1 MKWSI
6 ALCALVLVPLLL
18 YAGTTGKIAGKIVD
32 RATNE
37 PLVGANVVLVGTTL
51 GASVGGDGSYVILNI
66 PPGMYTVRV
75 TMIGYTTKA
84 INGSRVVVD
93 QTTTIDVALDPS
105 SVILGE
111 VVIQA
116 ERPMIQKDMTSTS
129 YIVTSEQMQVLPVK
143 NFIEVLNMQA
153 GVVAEGNTL
162 YVRGGRGNEV
172 AFLIDGMYV
181 NDPVMGG
188 LATRISNEAISEL
201 NFLSGTFNAEYGNAL
216 SGVVNI
222 ITREGGKTFAGNIE
236 ARTSQFGAAPYDSYR
251 ENRVD
256 VTLSGPVVA
265 DYASFFVTG
274 ERDARS
280 SWLPFGSD
288 QTRSIMAKATGKF
301 TSGLKGVLTWRYS
314 DDDNRPFR
322 QSWKYIPD
330 QYLKVREKSRQ
341 IIGSITHTVA
351 PNFFYDLHFS
361 YFNQSYYSGVD
372 KDTSQYLGLD
382 QWSYLATAGN
392 GFEFYAMNDPIEL
405 TDNRTQTYSAKGDLV
420 WQLNRSNE
428 IKSGF
433 ELKKHKLKYFDD
445 YDPKRN
451 FPYITDF
458 SKQPF
463 EAAFYAQ
470 DKIEMNAFVM
480 NLGLRFDYADQLS
493 PFRSNPLVP
502 NSVVASK
509 PKLQWSPRLGVA
521 HPISDKTSL
530 HFSYGHFFQ
539 NPDYT
544 RLYENSQYDIKVRE
558 PIFGQPNLDA
568 ERTTAYEVGI
578 SHQFGDAV
586 VGSFTAYYKDVL
598 GLVGTQYF
606 FPFVENRYVGYTLYV
621 NEAYANIKGFEVRVD
636 LRRTKYLSGSM
647 TYTYS
652 VAKGSASSE
661 TENYPGTTT
670 STLLY
675 PLAFDKPHMFNL
687 NANLYLPEKS
697 GFGLFGSHPLENMIW
712 NFVIRASSGY
722 PYTPT
727 PNGRAISYI
736 EKNSARMPMTFS
748 VDAQINKEWKF
759 GSTKLTIFAEILNL
773 TNYKNVLY
781 VYTDTGEPDVT
792 FDTSHSQEYIRD
804 PSNFGPPRRIRLG
817 ARFGF

>member
-1 MKWSI
+1 MKRLIFMFAIVIPVI
-6 ALCALVLVPLLL
+6 AI
-18 YAGTTGKIAGKIVD
+18 AGTTGKIAGKITD
-32 RATNE
+32 RTTRE
-37 PLVGANVVLVGTTL
+37 PLVGANVILVGTTL
-51 GASVGGDGSYVILNI
+51 GASVGVDGSFVILNI
-66 PPGMYTVRV
+66 PPGAYTVRV
-75 TMIGYTTKA
+75 TMIGYTSKA
-84 INGSRVVVD
+84 INGSRVIVD
-93 QTTTIDVALDPS
+93 QTTTLDVALDAS
-105 SVILGE
+105 SVLLGE

-116 ERPMIQKDMTSTS
+116 DRPMIQKDMTSTS

-143 NFIEVLNMQA
+143 DFIEVLNMQA
-153 GVVAEGNTL
+153 GVISEGHTL

-222 ITREGGKTFAGNIE
+222 VTKEGGKDFTGNIE
-236 ARTSQFGAAPYDSYR
+236 GRTSEFGIDPYKNYR
-251 ENRVD
+251 ENRFNA
-256 VTLSGPVVA
+256 TLSGPAVGENVL
-265 DYASFFVTG
+265 FFVTG

-288 QTRSIMAKATGKF
+288 QTLSSMAKLTGRIIPE
-301 TSGLKGVLTWRYS
+301 LKAVLTGRYS
-314 DDDNRPFR
+314 ENERRPYNH
-322 QSWKYIPD
+322 SWKYIPD
-330 QYLKVREKSRQ
+330 QYLRVREKSRQ
-341 IIGSITHTVA
+341 LIASFTHSVA
-351 PNFFYDLHFS
+351 ANLFYDLRIS

-372 KDTSQYLGLD
+372 KDTSQYIGLGD
-382 QWSYLATAGN
+382 WSYLPDKGT
-392 GFEFYAMNDPIEL
+392 GFEFYGLRDPIEL
-405 TDNRTQTYSAKGDLV
+405 TDNRTATLNAKIDFV
-420 WQLNRSNE
+420 WQLEKRHE
-428 IKSGF
+428 IKAGF
-433 ELKKHKLKYFDD
+433 EMKKHNLKYFDV

-451 FPYITDF
+451 FPYITNF
-458 SKQPF
+458 SKNPL
-463 EAAFYAQ
+463 EGVGYVQ

-493 PFRSNPLVP
+493 PFRSNPLNP
-502 NSVVASK
+502 TSVVDSK

-521 HPISDKTSL
+521 HPISDRTSL

-544 RLYENSQYDIKVRE
+544 RLYENSQYDVNVRE

-568 ERTTAYEVGI
+568 ERTTAYEVGV
-578 SHQFGDAV
+578 SHQFGEAI
-586 VGSFTAYYKDVL
+586 VGSFTAYYKDVI

-606 FPFVENRYVGYTLYV
+606 FPFVEGRYVGYTLYV
-621 NEAYANIKGFEVRVD
+621 NEAYANIKGFEARID
-636 LRRTKYLSGSM
+636 MRRTKYLSGSM

-661 TENYPGTTT
+661 TEDYPGTTA

-675 PLAFDKPHMFNL
+675 ALAFDKPHMFNL
-687 NANLYLPEKS
+687 NANLYLPEKT
-697 GFGLFGSHPLENMIW
+697 GFSLFGVFPLENTIW
-712 NFVIRASSGY
+712 NFVVRASSGY
-722 PYTPT
+722 PYTPQ

-736 EKNSARMPMTFS
+736 EKNSARRPMTYS
-748 VDAQINKEWKF
+748 VDAQINKEWRF
-759 GSTKLTIFAEILNL
+759 GPTKITIFAEILNL
-773 TNYKNVLY
+773 TDHRNVLY

-792 FDTSHSQEYIRD
+792 TSGGYSQDYIRD

>member
-1 MKWSI
+1 MKRI
-6 ALCALVLVPLLL
+6 MMFIVLAVPLLAV
-18 YAGTTGKIAGKIVD
+18 AGTTGKIAGKITD

-51 GASVGGDGSYVILNI
+51 GASVGVDGSYVILNI

-75 TMIGYTTKA
+75 TMIGYTSKA

-105 SVILGE
+105 SVLMGE
-111 VVIQA
+111 IVIQA

-143 NFIEVLNMQA
+143 NFNEELNMQA

-222 ITREGGKTFAGNIE
+222 ITREGGKSFAGNIE
-236 ARTSQFGAAPYDSYR
+236 ARTSQFGAAPYSSYR

-256 VTLSGPVVA
+256 VTLSGPVIS

-301 TSGLKGVLTWRYS
+301 TSELKGVLTWRYS
-314 DDDNRPFR
+314 DDDNRPYD
-322 QSWKYIPD
+322 QAWKYIPD

-351 PNFFYDLHFS
+351 PNLFYDLHFS

-382 QWSYLATAGN
+382 QWSYLASAGN

-420 WQLNRSNE
+420 WQINKTNE

-458 SKQPF
+458 SKEPF
-463 EAAFYAQ
+463 EAAVYAQ

-493 PFRSNPLVP
+493 PFRSNPLDP

-544 RLYENSQYDIKVRE
+544 RLYENSQYDVKVRE

-568 ERTTAYEVGI
+568 ERTTAYEVGV
-578 SHQFGDAV
+578 SHQFGDAI
-586 VGSFTAYYKDVL
+586 VGSFTAYYKDVI

-661 TENYPGTTT
+661 TEDYPGTTT

-687 NANLYLPEKS
+687 NANLYLPEKT
-697 GFGLFGSHPLENMIW
+697 GFGLFGAYPLENMIW
-712 NFVIRASSGY
+712 NFVVRASSGY

-759 GSTKLTIFAEILNL
+759 GPTKVTIFVEILNL

-781 VYTDTGEPDVT
+781 VYSDTGEPDVT
-792 FDTSHSQEYIRD
+792 YDTSHSQEYIHD

>member
-1 MKWSI
+1 MKRLI
-6 ALCALVLVPLLL
+6 FLLAMVIPVVAF
-18 YAGTTGKIAGKIVD
+18 AGTTGKIAGKITD
-32 RATNE
+32 RTTND
-37 PLVGANVVLVGTTL
+37 PLVGANVILVGTSL
-51 GASVGGDGSYVILNI
+51 GASVGVDGSYVILNI
-66 PPGMYTVRV
+66 PPGTYSVRV
-75 TMIGYTTKA
+75 TMIGYTPKV
-84 INGSRVVVD
+84 INGARVIVD
-93 QTTTIDVALDPS
+93 QTTTLNATLDVA
-105 SVILGE
+105 SVLMGE

-116 ERPMIQKDMTSTS
+116 DRPMIQKDMTSTS
-129 YIVTSEQMQVLPVK
+129 YIVTSEQMQVLPVR

-153 GVVAEGNTL
+153 GVVSEGNTL

-188 LATRISNEAISEL
+188 LATQISNEAISEL

-222 ITREGGKTFAGNIE
+222 ITREGGKTFAGNFE
-236 ARTSQFGAAPYDSYR
+236 ARTSEFGVAPYNNYR

-256 VTLSGPVVA
+256 VTLSGPVLG
-265 DYASFFVTG
+265 DYTSFFVTG

-288 QTRSIMAKATGKF
+288 QTRSIMAKATAKF
-301 TSGLKGVLTWRYS
+301 APELKGVLTWRYG
-314 DDDNRPFR
+314 DDDRRPYNH
-322 QSWKYIPD
+322 SWKYIPD

-341 IIGSITHTVA
+341 IIASITHTVA

-382 QWSYLATAGN
+382 AWSYLATAGT
-392 GFEFYAMNDPIEL
+392 GFEFYAKRDPIEL
-405 TDNRTQTYSAKGDLV
+405 TDNRTQTLNAKGDLV
-420 WQLNRSNE
+420 WQINKNNE

-458 SKQPF
+458 TKEPF
-463 EAAFYAQ
+463 EGSVYAQ

-480 NLGLRFDYADQLS
+480 NLGMRFDYADQLS

-502 NSVVASK
+502 TSIVASK

-521 HPISDKTSL
+521 HPISDRTSL

-544 RLYENSQYDIKVRE
+544 RLYENSQYDVNVRE

-568 ERTTAYEVGI
+568 ERTTAYEVGV
-578 SHQFGDAV
+578 SHQFGEAL
-586 VGSFTAYYKDVL
+586 VGSFTAYYKDVI

-606 FPFVENRYVGYTLYV
+606 FPYVEGRYVGYTLYV

-661 TENYPGTTT
+661 TEDYPGTTT

-675 PLAFDKPHMFNL
+675 PLGFDKPHMFNL
-687 NANLYLPEKS
+687 NANLYLPPQTGLS
-697 GFGLFGSHPLENMIW
+697 VFGVYPLENTIW
-712 NFVIRASSGY
+712 NFVVRASSGY

-727 PNGRAISYI
+727 PNGRSISYI
-736 EKNSARMPMTFS
+736 EKNSARMPMTYS
-748 VDAQINKEWKF
+748 VDAQISKEWKF
-759 GSTKLTIFAEILNL
+759 SSTKVTIFAEILNL
-773 TNYKNVLY
+773 TDHKNVLY

-792 FDTSHSQEYIRD
+792 YSGGYSQDYMHD